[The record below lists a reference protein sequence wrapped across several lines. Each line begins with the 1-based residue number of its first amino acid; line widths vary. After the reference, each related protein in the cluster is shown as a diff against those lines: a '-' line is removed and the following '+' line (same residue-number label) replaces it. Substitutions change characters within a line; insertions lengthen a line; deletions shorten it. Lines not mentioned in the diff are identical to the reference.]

1 MVNGQWSM
9 VNGHIVNSHFI
20 IYSPHTHHTPPLR
33 EALRVV
39 PSGTLRERSRSWGT
53 HRSPLP
59 WGSGDWGQWGPLWGW
74 GRNPLF
80 CALSHRLRV
89 YTLLTLPDASNSA
102 SLHYSSHSSPPHSSF
117 ERRFGRVFL
126 VEL

>member
-59 WGSGDWGQWGPLWGW
+59 WGSGDWGLGP
-74 GRNPLF
+74 PLGLGEEPPVLR
-80 CALSHRLRV
+80 AVSPLARLHTPHTPRRFKQRV
-89 YTLLTLPDASNSA
+89 STLLLTLLT
-102 SLHYSSHSSPPHSSF
+102 SPLLF
-117 ERRFGRVFL
+117 
-126 VEL
+126 